1 VSYHGQDFDL
11 DFLADRLYH
20 LGADNAVA
28 DADLE
33 PHIDVFADRK
43 AVCDR
48 TGQKWP
54 KLEECL
60 ASYDFAEPVTEWDGR
75 RVDNTRF
82 GEELGPAYLAA
93 LADGDDRADEL
104 REVIDHYLVT
114 DLEANQRSTTPTVAW
129 SSSRSG
135 SERAGRSERRW
146 LSRSANTSC
155 NHLLQL
161 VRTLMLLSVTVP
173 HGRLAVGRK
182 RV

>member
-114 DLEANQRSTTPTVAW
+114 DLEANPAIYHADCGVEFEPEWLGTR
-129 SSSRSG
+129 
-135 SERAGRSERRW
+135 RAF
-146 LSRSANTSC
+146 
-155 NHLLQL
+155 
-161 VRTLMLLSVTVP
+161 
-173 HGRLAVGRK
+173 
-182 RV
+182 

>member
-114 DLEANQRSTTPTVAW
+114 DLEANHSDLPRRLWRGVRAGVARNAPGVLSDGGLADRQIPLVITCCNW
-129 SSSRSG
+129 
-135 SERAGRSERRW
+135 SER
-146 LSRSANTSC
+146 SC
-155 NHLLQL
+155 CCL
-161 VRTLMLLSVTVP
+161 
-173 HGRLAVGRK
+173 
-182 RV
+182 

>member
-129 SSSRSG
+129 SSSQVARNAPGVLSDG
-135 SERAGRSERRW
+135 GLADRQIPLVITCCNWSER
-146 LSRSANTSC
+146 SC
-155 NHLLQL
+155 CCL
-161 VRTLMLLSVTVP
+161 
-173 HGRLAVGRK
+173 
-182 RV
+182 